1 MLLHAFGP
9 LVTKVSVSEIKRHRV
24 ETLLSNH
31 AQVKKKTRPKRQS
44 KVESESKE
52 AESSPTWQQ
61 DPEVLQQTKKAK
73 NAKNLNPIVSE

>member
-9 LVTKVSVSEIKRHRV
+9 LVTKVSVCEIKRHRV

-44 KVESESKE
+44 KVESESK
-52 AESSPTWQQ
+52 

>member
-1 MLLHAFGP
+1 MPLGRWLLKYLCVKLRGTG
-9 LVTKVSVSEIKRHRV
+9 LRHSFQTMHR
-24 ETLLSNH
+24 L
-31 AQVKKKTRPKRQS
+31 KKKTRPKRQS

>member
-9 LVTKVSVSEIKRHRV
+9 LVTKVSVCEIKRHRV

-61 DPEVLQQTKKAK
+61 DPEVLHKQKRQKMLKT
-73 NAKNLNPIVSE
+73 